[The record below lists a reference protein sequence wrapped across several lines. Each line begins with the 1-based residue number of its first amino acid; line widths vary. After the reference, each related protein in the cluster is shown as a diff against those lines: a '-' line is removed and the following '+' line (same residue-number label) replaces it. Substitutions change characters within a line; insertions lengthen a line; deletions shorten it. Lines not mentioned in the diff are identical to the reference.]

1 MSSHRWYQNPNLDVS
16 QVPAVA
22 FNADTAE
29 PLHGVPAKQLA
40 PTFFSN
46 PLDRNHKSATPS
58 PDTKTLS
65 AREVHF
71 GAQSRVRALT
81 ANTQPR
87 EQLDALLE
95 RLDEIQ

>member
-71 GAQSRVRALT
+71 EAQSRVRALT
-81 ANTQPR
+81 ANTQTR

>member
-1 MSSHRWYQNPNLDVS
+1 MQVVPEPKSWCLASSGS
-16 QVPAVA
+16 G
-22 FNADTAE
+22 FNAGTAE
-29 PLHGVPAKQLA
+29 SLHDVPAKQLA

-58 PDTKTLS
+58 PDAKTLS

-71 GAQSRVRALT
+71 EAQSWVHALT
-81 ANTQPR
+81 ANTQTH